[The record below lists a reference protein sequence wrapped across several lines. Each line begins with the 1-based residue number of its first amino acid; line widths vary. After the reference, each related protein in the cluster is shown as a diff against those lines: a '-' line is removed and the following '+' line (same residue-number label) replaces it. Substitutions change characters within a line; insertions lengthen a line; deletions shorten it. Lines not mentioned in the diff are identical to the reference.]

1 MKKLSVYIL
10 VIILMGVFQEPA
22 TADIPTKPVLVSFT
36 MTPDTID
43 LATSGKTVTFDL
55 TVTNPTGIASSRVF
69 ATLSDG
75 GNNTIITPLVRTDLP
90 VKYSLSTVVFH
101 GTVEISA
108 NLPSGVYTATAN
120 PVLGLNSDGSSG
132 FPSDTAYA
140 TTTSKLV
147 GAVCSLL
154 VRTNGY
160 LNYAYPTFIGPTFN
174 NKTGV
179 TFTDSKYIGV
189 PAPIWK
195 VGESF
200 TPTNYYQLLTPN
212 ITLKVSASSPNVCTS
227 DGNILKFI
235 GIGACSFSVYTDKNF
250 DYQSYQDLEVVS
262 ITPAR
267 VKPTYTVGTIAT
279 QNSATLPLLLAGPFV
294 YGPLGTVIP
303 VSATPTVCYPAGTYI
318 NVISGGTC
326 TLSYST
332 PESTSYLASDVYQLT
347 FQITRV
353 SQSITF
359 STPKKV
365 MLSSKSTFLTG
376 SASSNLPLTFQ
387 SNTASVCV
395 AEGNL
400 LKFIKSGT
408 CTVEA
413 IQVGSTTVAPT
424 SSIQSID
431 VTGLPSLPKK
441 VVCVKASV
449 IRVFTG
455 TKCPVGYK
463 ARK

>member
-108 NLPSGVYTATAN
+108 NLPSGVYTATAT
-120 PVLGLNSDGSSG
+120 PVLGLNSDGSS
-132 FPSDTAYA
+132 
-140 TTTSKLV
+140 
-147 GAVCSLL
+147 
-154 VRTNGY
+154 
-160 LNYAYPTFIGPTFN
+160 
-174 NKTGV
+174 GV

-387 SNTASVCV
+387 SDTASVCV
-395 AEGNL
+395 AQGNL